1 MIYNNNIEEERMCTM
16 LRERMKEMDLRVT
29 ELSDY
34 LQISRPT
41 MYKFIEYYDEQNF
54 ELINKKVLKLFNYIS
69 ENEFIGKKT
78 VISYILNNLAEI
90 KPLGDKSDI
99 EVVTKLKKYLIEN
112 PESKKSKF
120 LELCVTTTFFDDI
133 IGFLPDIVSVSKKRK
148 RSEEEELILQTY
160 KEFKIKLKNNYSRK
174 ED

>member
-1 MIYNNNIEEERMCTM
+1 M
-16 LRERMKEMDLRVT
+16 LRERIKQMDLKVT

-54 ELINKKVLKLFNYIS
+54 DLINRKVLKLFNYIS

-78 VISYILNNLAEI
+78 VISYILNNLVEL
-90 KPLGDKSDI
+90 KPMGEKGDVAI
-99 EVVTKLKKYLIEN
+99 INKLRKNIVEN

-120 LELCVTTTFFDDI
+120 LEMCVTTTFFDELINYLTDI
-133 IGFLPDIVSVSKKRK
+133 AEISRKRK
-148 RSEEEELILQTY
+148 RSDDEERLLNLYCDFLE
-160 KEFKIKLKNNYSRK
+160 KIKNYN
-174 ED
+174 

>member
-1 MIYNNNIEEERMCTM
+1 M
-16 LRERMKEMDLRVT
+16 LRERMREMDLRVT

-34 LQISRPT
+34 LQVSRPT
-41 MYKFIEYYDEQNF
+41 MYKFIEYYDEQKF

-78 VISYILNNLAEI
+78 VISYILNHLAEI
-90 KPLGDKSDI
+90 KPLGDKSEI
-99 EVVTKLKKYLIEN
+99 SVITKLKKHFVEN

-120 LELCVTTTFFDDI
+120 LEICVTTTYFDDI
-133 IGFLPDIVSVSKKRK
+133 IAFLTDVSDASRKRK
-148 RSEEEELILQTY
+148 RNAEEKDVLDIYES
-160 KEFKIKLKNNYSRK
+160 FKNDIKKYYSRK

>member
-1 MIYNNNIEEERMCTM
+1 M
-16 LRERMKEMDLRVT
+16 LRERIKQMDLKVT

-54 ELINKKVLKLFNYIS
+54 DLINRKVLKLFNYIS

-78 VISYILNNLAEI
+78 VISYILNNLVEL
-90 KPLGDKSDI
+90 KPMGEKS
-99 EVVTKLKKYLIEN
+99 EVAVINKLRKNIVEN

-120 LELCVTTTFFDDI
+120 LEMCVTTAFFDELI
-133 IGFLPDIVSVSKKRK
+133 NYLPDIAEAFKKRK
-148 RSEEEELILQTY
+148 RTDDEQRILGLY
-160 KEFKIKLKNNYSRK
+160 YDFIEKLKQITTK
-174 ED
+174 DIIF